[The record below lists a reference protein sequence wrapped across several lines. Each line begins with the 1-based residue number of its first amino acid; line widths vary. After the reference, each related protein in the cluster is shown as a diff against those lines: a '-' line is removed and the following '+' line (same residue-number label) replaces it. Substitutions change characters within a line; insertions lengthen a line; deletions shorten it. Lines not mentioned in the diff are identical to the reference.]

1 MFVIWVK
8 FKNSQGLKQGQGETE
23 LMDIFQRVS
32 VMWFSTEEST
42 NGGGHV
48 AGNYQKKKSRHQ
60 DNTFSYQLPH
70 FARKKQYSLFSQC
83 LNKLIT

>member
-1 MFVIWVK
+1 MLDIWVK
-8 FKNSQGLKQGQGETE
+8 FKNSQGLKQGQEQTE

-42 NGGGHV
+42 NGG
-48 AGNYQKKKSRHQ
+48 AGGGTTNRKKSRHQ

-70 FARKKQYSLFSQC
+70 FARKKQYSLFSQY